1 MYLFR
6 LLFKSLHFLFSDV
19 SFLHGISGFARRLVL
34 QLLLES
40 EKIRV
45 LVNSEVP
52 LQRPDGVG
60 NAVGLR
66 HPSHGV
72 GHRSQVVIISHYT
85 TCAELIKLVVG
96 AYTNLTTILF
106 FFFCQLIS

>member
-1 MYLFR
+1 M
-6 LLFKSLHFLFSDV
+6 
-19 SFLHGISGFARRLVL
+19 VL

-45 LVNSEVP
+45 LVNSDIP
-52 LQRPDGVG
+52 LQRPDGVY
-60 NAVGLR
+60 NSVGLR

-72 GHRSQVVIISHYT
+72 GHRSQVLVVSHYT

-96 AYTNLTTILF
+96 TF
-106 FFFCQLIS
+106 M